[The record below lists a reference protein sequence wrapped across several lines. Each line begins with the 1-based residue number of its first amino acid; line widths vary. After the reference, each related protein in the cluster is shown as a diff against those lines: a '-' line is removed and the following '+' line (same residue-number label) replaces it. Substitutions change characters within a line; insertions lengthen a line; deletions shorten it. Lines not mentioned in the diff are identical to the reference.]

1 MRGFLTLLAETVVF
15 VGMLAAL
22 YLNLNLLAAVAN

>member
-15 VGMLAAL
+15 AGMLVVL
-22 YLNLNLLAAVAN
+22 YLSLNLLAAVAN